1 MKKGKIFGIINIIDL
16 LIVVVVIGVI
26 AGIFVR
32 FGLTS
37 NKGGFGN
44 SATFDFVVKVNNV
57 RDFSVQGIE
66 KRGDVFAEKTNV
78 KTGEIID
85 VKVEPCM
92 DDEIT
97 IDGNRKFFERPDRY
111 TAYVTVRADGTE
123 HGGAYYDADKE
134 EVGIGRESKI
144 CTKHIS
150 TNGVIISMTAVE

>member
-16 LIVVVVIGVI
+16 LIVFVVIGVV

-44 SATFDFVVKVNNV
+44 SSTFDYVVKVDNI
-57 RDFSVQGIE
+57 REYSVKGIE
-66 KRGDVFAEKTNV
+66 KRGSVFAEKTNV
-78 KTGEIID
+78 KIGEIID

-92 DDEIT
+92 DDEVT
-97 IDGNRKFFERPDRY
+97 LDGNRKFFERPDRY

-123 HGGAYYDADKE
+123 HKGAYYDADKE

-144 CTKHIS
+144 FTKHIS
-150 TNGVIISMTAVE
+150 TNGVTIGLNVVE

>member
-16 LIVVVVIGVI
+16 LIVIVVIGVV

-37 NKGGFGN
+37 NKGFG
-44 SATFDFVVKVNNV
+44 SASTFNYVVKVDNI
-57 RDFSVQGIE
+57 REFTAKGIE
-66 KRGDVFAEKTNV
+66 QKGDVFAEKTNV
-78 KTGEIID
+78 KIGEIID
-85 VKVEPCM
+85 VSIVPCQ

-97 IDGNRKFFERPDRY
+97 LDGNRKFFERPDRY
-111 TAYVTVRADGTE
+111 TAYVTIKAKGTE
-123 HGGAYYDADKE
+123 HAGAYYDADKK

-150 TNGVIISMTAVE
+150 TNGIIISLNSVES